1 MISHVVGLLVDD
13 VTRCSIK
20 VSFFKFVLV
29 ATVGR
34 VRKSLP
40 LVCE

>member
-20 VSFFKFVLV
+20 VSEDFFLLALLAESEK
-29 ATVGR
+29 AYH
-34 VRKSLP
+34 
-40 LVCE
+40 